1 MGARNSA
8 AVAIERLPERFLGGS
23 TPLSGTRFRVNLGRI
38 RRDVLIERDSCEIVS
53 ANGHKPDVEICT
65 DPETWLDMYEGRLSG
80 IEAFGRGRLTMRG
93 SIERSLHFEILF
105 DRPDVGGLRY
115 SLETI
120 EYGRTKVSTLTAGP
134 ASAPP
139 LLLLHGLGSTKASWL
154 TIVPQVARRHRVV
167 ALDLPGFG
175 RSSKPRGSYDAPWFA
190 EHVRNVM
197 DELSIDRAFIAGNSM
212 GGRIAMETAMR
223 YPKRVEA
230 IACLCPAAAFNRRP
244 ALWFVKLLRPELGM
258 MASRLP
264 REQMGKALR
273 RLFADPGCL
282 HDSWYEAAIDDFLEA
297 WRSPRARRAFFTALR
312 NIYLDEPEGD
322 NGFWTRLS
330 KMKTPAL
337 FLYGE
342 RDELITHH
350 FSRRIRRTLPEAEVF
365 VWKDCGHVPQIE
377 LPDRTARAMSRFF
390 SQASARLTA

>member
-53 ANGHKPDVEICT
+53 ANGHEPDVEICT

-105 DRPDVGGLRY
+105 DRPDAGGLNY

-134 ASAPP
+134 VGAPP

-190 EHVRNVM
+190 ENVRNVL

-223 YPKRVEA
+223 YPERVEA

-244 ALWFVKLLRPELGM
+244 ALWLVKLLRPELGM

-282 HDSWYEAAIDDFLEA
+282 HDSWYEAAIDDFLA
-297 WRSPRARRAFFTALR
+297 TWRSPRARRAFFTALR

-322 NGFWTRLS
+322 DGFWSRLS
-330 KMKTPAL
+330 KMETPAL

-350 FSRRIRRTLPEAEVF
+350 FSRKIRRTLPEAEVF
-365 VWKDCGHVPQIE
+365 VWEDCGHVPQIE
-377 LPDRTARAMSRFF
+377 LPDRTARAMLRFF
-390 SQASARLTA
+390 DRAALSKIA

>member
-8 AVAIERLPERFLGGS
+8 AVAIEQLPERFLGGS
-23 TPLSGTRFRVNLGRI
+23 TPLSGTRFRVNLGPI

-53 ANGHKPDVEICT
+53 ANGHEPDVEICT

-105 DRPDVGGLRY
+105 DRPDAGGLRY
-115 SLETI
+115 SLETV

-134 ASAPP
+134 AGAPP

-154 TIVPQVARRHRVV
+154 TIVPQAARRHRVV

-197 DELSIDRAFIAGNSM
+197 NELSIDRAFIAGNSM

-223 YPKRVEA
+223 YPERVEA

-244 ALWFVKLLRPELGM
+244 ALWLVKLLRPELGM

-282 HDSWYEAAIDDFLEA
+282 HDSWYEAAIDDFLA
-297 WRSPRARRAFFTALR
+297 TWRSPRARRALFTALR

-322 NGFWTRLS
+322 DGFWSRLS
-330 KMKTPAL
+330 KMETPAL

-350 FSRRIRRTLPEAEVF
+350 FSRKIRRTLPEAEVF
-365 VWKDCGHVPQIE
+365 VWEDCGHVPQIE
-377 LPDRTARAMSRFF
+377 LPDRTARAMLRFF
-390 SQASARLTA
+390 DRAALSKIA